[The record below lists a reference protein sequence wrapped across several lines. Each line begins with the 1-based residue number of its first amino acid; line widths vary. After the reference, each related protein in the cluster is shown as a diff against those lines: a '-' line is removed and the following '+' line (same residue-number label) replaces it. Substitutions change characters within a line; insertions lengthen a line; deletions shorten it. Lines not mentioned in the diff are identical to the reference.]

1 MSHRINSDSNDL
13 NGEHLEPILDRNN
26 SHDEKIS
33 EANKLERKN
42 NESTRDWR
50 DKGILWNLHP
60 LQN

>member
-1 MSHRINSDSNDL
+1 MSHRINSNSNDL
-13 NGEHLEPILDRNN
+13 NGENLEAILNKNN
-26 SHDEKIS
+26 SYDEKS

-42 NESTRDWR
+42 NESTRDWS

>member
-13 NGEHLEPILDRNN
+13 NGEHLEANLNKNN
-26 SHDEKIS
+26 SYDEKS

-42 NESTRDWR
+42 NESTRDWS